1 MDGIIVINKPQG
13 FTSQD
18 VVSKTKKTLNIK
30 KAGHTGTLDPL
41 ATGVLPVLV
50 GNYTKLSKYLIEH
63 DKIYRAKIKFGEKRE
78 TGDLEGKV
86 IESSNI
92 KIENIDEIKKVL
104 NSMIGKQMQI
114 PPMYSAIKVNGK
126 KLYEYARNGEKI
138 DIPAREIEIYK
149 LNFISFEEK
158 NQILEIEVSCS
169 KGTYIRTLC
178 EDISQKL
185 GTVGFMLELK
195 RIQVDKFKIENA
207 LSFEDLEKN
216 KENID
221 KYLIKMEEVFDNF
234 PKIDLPVEKKELLL
248 NGVKLKGFEKLK
260 EGTYNIYIDRK
271 YIGLGIIRERNIKKR
286 YYIIDKKLF
295 TN

>member
-104 NSMIGKQMQI
+104 DSMIGKQMQI